1 MMVSALKR
9 IPGRSVLKKR
19 PLRDYTLMTVGVLL
33 VALGLDMF
41 LIPNQLAAGG
51 VSGLATIIFYVA
63 EDAGVYLPV
72 GVQMLVMNAFL
83 LLIGLR
89 AQGWRYAAK
98 TVYGIITLSVAIDLL
113 APVVPHLAADDPLL
127 AALYGGAIVGLGLA
141 LVFRGGGN
149 TGGTDIIAQL
159 LSTRVPL
166 GIGQLMLIVDAG
178 VTLLAAFVFGPELA
192 LYGAVAIF
200 VQGAV
205 IDLVLEGL
213 RLEKAA
219 FIISERPGEIAE
231 AVLFDLGRGAT
242 ALAARGAY
250 SGEEREMIFT
260 VVTRT
265 QVATLK
271 RIVAAVDPHAML
283 IISDVHEAFGEGFRE
298 MGV

>member
-1 MMVSALKR
+1 MVSALRR
-9 IPGRSVLKKR
+9 IPGRSVLKNR
-19 PLRDYTLMTVGVLL
+19 PARDYALMTVGVIL

-63 EDAGVYLPV
+63 QDAGIYLPV
-72 GVQMLVMNAFL
+72 GVQMLVMNIFL
-83 LLIGLR
+83 LFIGLR
-89 AQGWRYAAK
+89 SQGWRYAAK
-98 TVYGIITLSVAIDLL
+98 TVYGIVTLSIAVDLL
-113 APVVPHLAADDPLL
+113 APYVPHLAQGDPLL
-127 AALYGGAIVGLGLA
+127 AALYGGALVGLGLG

-159 LSTRVPL
+159 LSKRVPL
-166 GIGQLMLIVDAG
+166 GVGQLMLIVDAM

-219 FIISERPGEIAE
+219 FIISSRPKELAD
-231 AVLFDLGRGAT
+231 AVLFDLNRGAT
-242 ALAARGAY
+242 LVPARGAY
-250 SGEEREMIFT
+250 SGDEREMIFT
-260 VVTRT
+260 VVSRT
-265 QVATLK
+265 QIATLK
-271 RIVAAVDPHAML
+271 RLVAAVDPHAML
-283 IISDVHEAFGEGFRE
+283 VISDVHEAFGEGFRE
-298 MGV
+298 MGA

>member
-9 IPGRSVLKKR
+9 IPGRTVLKKR
-19 PLRDYTLMTVGVLL
+19 PVRDYALITAGVLL
-33 VALGLDMF
+33 LALGLDMF

-51 VSGLATIIFYVA
+51 VAGLATVIFYVA
-63 EDAGVYLPV
+63 KEAGVYLPV
-72 GVQMLVMNAFL
+72 GVQMLVMNIGL
-83 LLIGLR
+83 LFIGLR
-89 AQGWRYAAK
+89 SQGWRYAAK
-98 TVYGIITLSVAIDLL
+98 TIYGIVLLSVMIDLL
-113 APVVPHLAADDPLL
+113 ARFVPRLAEGDPLL
-127 AALYGGAIVGLGLA
+127 AALYGGGLAGLGLG

-159 LSTRVPL
+159 LSKRVPL
-166 GIGQLMLIVDAG
+166 GIGQLMLIVDAF
-178 VTLLAAFVFGPELA
+178 VTLFAAFVFGPELA

-200 VQGAV
+200 VQGAI

-219 FIISERPGEIAE
+219 FIISKRPDEIAQ

-242 ALAARGAY
+242 AISARGAY

-260 VVTRT
+260 VVSRT
-265 QVATLK
+265 QIATLK
-271 RIVAAVDPHAML
+271 RLVAAVDPHAML

-298 MGV
+298 MGA

>member
-1 MMVSALKR
+1 MASALSR

-19 PLRDYTLMTVGVLL
+19 PVRDYALMTGGVLL

-51 VSGLATIIFYVA
+51 VSGLATIIFYA
-63 EDAGVYLPV
+63 AQDAGIYLPV
-72 GVQMLVMNAFL
+72 GIQMLVMNIVL

-89 AQGWRYAAK
+89 SEGWRYAAR
-98 TVYGIITLSVAIDLL
+98 TIYGIVMLSVLIDLL
-113 APVVPHLAADDPLL
+113 APVVPHLAEGDPLL
-127 AALYGGAIVGLGLA
+127 AALYGGAVVGLGLG

-159 LSTRVPL
+159 LAKRVPL
-166 GIGQLMLIVDAG
+166 GIGQLMLIVDAC

-200 VQGAV
+200 VQGGV

-219 FIISERPGEIAE
+219 FIISSRPDDIAQ
-231 AVLFDLGRGAT
+231 AILFDLGRGAT
-242 ALAARGAY
+242 AISARGAY
-250 SGEEREMIFT
+250 SGEERDMIFA
-260 VVTRT
+260 VVSRT
-265 QVATLK
+265 EIATLK
-271 RIVAAVDPHAML
+271 RLVAAVDPHAML
-283 IISDVHEAFGEGFRE
+283 IISDVHETLGEGFRE
-298 MGV
+298 MGA